1 VKHLD
6 RLFQPQWAGG
16 WTAARVLFALVA
28 LLTHGP
34 RIIRIEDA
42 YASTDMLFST
52 HPFRFND
59 HFILTPESATVFW
72 AIGIAGCLMIL
83 WGGRLAKLG
92 VCLFL
97 VGSWVLLMS
106 ESLNTKAYDRLL
118 TWVAWGLLLSPIGE
132 RGLTDKYRSPVGRW
146 FLLWTYVAIYGST
159 GLHKLILEPQGWF
172 SGEILSLHVL
182 HRYFGMTPF
191 GIWASDHAWLMMPAS
206 WFTLAFEC
214 GFPFLIWWRRTS
226 HWVLLAGVLMHLGI
240 LLMMNVGPFSYV
252 AIAAYPALL
261 HPETA
266 QDLWRRWRAWRSGRH
281 EE

>member
-1 VKHLD
+1 MKTLD
-6 RLFQPQWAGG
+6 RIFKPQWAGG
-16 WTAARVLFALVA
+16 WAAARVLFGVVA

-34 RIIRIEDA
+34 RIIRIDDA
-42 YASTDMLFST
+42 YASTDMLFAQY
-52 HPFRFND
+52 PFRFNN
-59 HFILTPESATVFW
+59 HFVLSPDTATIFW
-72 AIGIAGCLMIL
+72 AIGVAGCLMIL

-92 VCLFL
+92 ICVFLF
-97 VGSWVLLMS
+97 GSWVLLAS
-106 ESLNTKAYDRLL
+106 EALNVKAYDRLL

-132 RGLTDKYRSPVGRW
+132 RGLTRKYRAPVGRW
-146 FLLWTYVAIYGST
+146 FLLWVYMAIYGST
-159 GLHKLILEPQGWF
+159 GWHKLILEHEGWF

-182 HRYFGMTPF
+182 HRYFGMTPA
-191 GIWASDHAWLMMPAS
+191 GIWASAHPWIMIPAS

-214 GFPFLIWWRRTS
+214 GFPLLIWWRRTS
-226 HWVLLAGVLMHLGI
+226 HWVLLGGVLMHIGI

-266 QDLWRRWRAWRSGRH
+266 RAWWERWQQRRGRA